1 MGDKE
6 KDKYNDTGC
15 LKKELTFTTLSI
27 RRYCCQLGRNTY
39 DICGKSANAQF
50 GKAQFF
56 LRHPV
61 VSIGGEGKGALKTYK
76 CCQGYE
82 RNHETGTAIF

>member
-27 RRYCCQLGRNTY
+27 RRYCWEEILTIFVANLQMLNSVKLIFFETPCIYVWGGMGLGWM
-39 DICGKSANAQF
+39 D
-50 GKAQFF
+50 
-56 LRHPV
+56 
-61 VSIGGEGKGALKTYK
+61 
-76 CCQGYE
+76 GYYQ
-82 RNHETGTAIF
+82 RS